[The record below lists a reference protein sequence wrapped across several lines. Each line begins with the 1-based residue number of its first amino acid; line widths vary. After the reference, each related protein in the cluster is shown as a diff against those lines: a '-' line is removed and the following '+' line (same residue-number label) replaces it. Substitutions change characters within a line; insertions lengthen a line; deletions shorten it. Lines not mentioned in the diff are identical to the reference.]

1 MNIKPKKPLSG
12 FTIVELGVAV
22 IFGLV
27 ILTFLSMPVV
37 GVIRTNQTI
46 HALKQYCNMDVGF
59 WEVAINGDQLTKI
72 CTAQNRKVEVELT
85 NQ

>member
-1 MNIKPKKPLSG
+1 MKTKPKTSANG
-12 FTIVELGVAV
+12 FTILELGIAL

-27 ILTFLSMPVV
+27 LLTFLSMPVV